1 MRKRE
6 KKYVGFTKLIL
17 ENRYYS
23 GGNTMRY
30 VEMTLEEA
38 VKECNKNT
46 KVLVAMQNL
55 AEKDDSDVIFIPKK
69 REEYTKMFE
78 DVKTAASL
86 CNDFVR
92 QLNLF
97 TERQDIR
104 NIKPQGF
111 QKIVLL
117 RE

>member
-1 MRKRE
+1 
-6 KKYVGFTKLIL
+6 
-17 ENRYYS
+17 
-23 GGNTMRY
+23 MRY

-46 KVLVAMQNL
+46 KVLVALQNL
-55 AEKDDSDVIFIPKK
+55 EEKDDIDVIFVPKK
-69 REEYTKMFE
+69 KEEYRKMFE

-86 CNDFVR
+86 CNDFVK

-97 TERQDIR
+97 TEAQDIY
-104 NIKPQGF
+104 NIKPHGF
-111 QKIVLL
+111 QKIVLM

>member
-1 MRKRE
+1 
-6 KKYVGFTKLIL
+6 
-17 ENRYYS
+17 
-23 GGNTMRY
+23 
-30 VEMTLEEA
+30 
-38 VKECNKNT
+38 
-46 KVLVAMQNL
+46 
-55 AEKDDSDVIFIPKK
+55 
-69 REEYTKMFE
+69 MFE

>member
-1 MRKRE
+1 
-6 KKYVGFTKLIL
+6 
-17 ENRYYS
+17 
-23 GGNTMRY
+23 MRY
-30 VEMTLEEA
+30 IEMTLEEA

-46 KVLVAMQNL
+46 KVLVALQNL
-55 AEKDDSDVIFIPKK
+55 EEKDDTDVIFVTKK
-69 REEYTKMFE
+69 KEEYRKMFE

-86 CNDFVR
+86 CDDFVR
-92 QLNLF
+92 ELSLF

-117 RE
+117 SE

>member
-1 MRKRE
+1 
-6 KKYVGFTKLIL
+6 
-17 ENRYYS
+17 
-23 GGNTMRY
+23 MRY
-30 VEMTLEEA
+30 IEMTLEEA

-46 KVLVAMQNL
+46 KVLVALQNL
-55 AEKDDSDVIFIPKK
+55 EEKDDTDVIFVTKK
-69 REEYTKMFE
+69 KEEYRKMFE

-86 CNDFVR
+86 CDDFVR
-92 QLNLF
+92 ELSLF

>member
-1 MRKRE
+1 
-6 KKYVGFTKLIL
+6 
-17 ENRYYS
+17 
-23 GGNTMRY
+23 MRY

-46 KVLVAMQNL
+46 KVLVALQNL
-55 AEKDDSDVIFIPKK
+55 EEKEDTDVIFVPKK
-69 REEYTKMFE
+69 KEEYKKMFE

-86 CNDFVR
+86 CNDFVH

-97 TERQDIR
+97 TEIQDVY
-104 NIKPQGF
+104 NVKPQGL

>member
-1 MRKRE
+1 
-6 KKYVGFTKLIL
+6 
-17 ENRYYS
+17 
-23 GGNTMRY
+23 MRY
-30 VEMTLEEA
+30 IEMTLEEA

-46 KVLVAMQNL
+46 KVLVALQNL
-55 AEKDDSDVIFIPKK
+55 EEKDDTDAIFVTKK
-69 REEYTKMFE
+69 KEEYRKMFE

-86 CNDFVR
+86 CDDFVR
-92 QLNLF
+92 ELSLF

>member
-1 MRKRE
+1 
-6 KKYVGFTKLIL
+6 
-17 ENRYYS
+17 
-23 GGNTMRY
+23 
-30 VEMTLEEA
+30 MTLEEA

-46 KVLVAMQNL
+46 KVLVALQNL
-55 AEKDDSDVIFIPKK
+55 EEKDDTDVIFVTKK
-69 REEYTKMFE
+69 KEEYRKMFE

-86 CNDFVR
+86 CDDFVR
-92 QLNLF
+92 ELSLF

>member
-1 MRKRE
+1 
-6 KKYVGFTKLIL
+6 
-17 ENRYYS
+17 
-23 GGNTMRY
+23 MRY
-30 VEMTLEEA
+30 IEMTLEEA

-46 KVLVAMQNL
+46 KVLIALQNL
-55 AEKDDSDVIFIPKK
+55 EEKDDTDVIFVTKK
-69 REEYTKMFE
+69 KEEYRKMFE

-86 CNDFVR
+86 CDDFVR
-92 QLNLF
+92 ELSLF